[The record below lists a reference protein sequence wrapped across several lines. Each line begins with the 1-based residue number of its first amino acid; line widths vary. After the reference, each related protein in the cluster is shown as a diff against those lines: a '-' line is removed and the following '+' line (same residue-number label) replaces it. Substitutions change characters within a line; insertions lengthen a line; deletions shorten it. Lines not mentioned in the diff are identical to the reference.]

1 MENEIAI
8 ITGST
13 SGIGKKL
20 AELFLK
26 EGAKVAI
33 CSRNEDKVNNTLAEF
48 KEKFGNN
55 VIGAVCDVSDPIAVK
70 NIVDKTIEAFGGI
83 RILVACAGLNLTYGP
98 FEYLSLALQKNLSKI
113 HMMSK

>member
-1 MENEIAI
+1 MRMKNEIAI

-33 CSRNEDKVNNTLAEF
+33 CSRNEDKVNKTLTEYSV
-48 KEKFGNN
+48 KSKKNGNR
-55 VIGAVCDVSDPIAVK
+55 S
-70 NIVDKTIEAFGGI
+70 
-83 RILVACAGLNLTYGP
+83 
-98 FEYLSLALQKNLSKI
+98 
-113 HMMSK
+113 